1 MAGPGAGPE
10 SLPPQWHIFA
20 DFVRRA
26 LQAAATKSSRAGTA
40 WDRYRRESWRRAS
53 NQARSGKIVF
63 KR

>member
-26 LQAAATKSSRAGTA
+26 LQAAADQVEPRGDGLAPI
-40 WDRYRRESWRRAS
+40 
-53 NQARSGKIVF
+53 QARILAEGK
-63 KR
+63 